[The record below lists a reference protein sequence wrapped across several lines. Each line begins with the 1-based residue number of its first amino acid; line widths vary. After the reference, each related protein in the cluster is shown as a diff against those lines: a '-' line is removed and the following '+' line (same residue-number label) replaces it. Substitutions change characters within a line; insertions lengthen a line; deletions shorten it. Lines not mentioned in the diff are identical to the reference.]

1 LPMVWYV
8 PPLSPVQSA
17 TDAGKLG
24 MNGEIPDLKSLRIP
38 VRYLAN
44 LLTAGD
50 EAPVIL
56 AMERLLAMRA
66 WRRARNVDGVEDIE
80 VLKQVGLSVEQAEQ
94 MYRYLAI
101 ANYED
106 RFVIPT
112 AHREYANDAFGERG
126 GCGFTFGNG
135 CSPSTPAEA
144 LFGGRSTQTYHVPP
158 NRQVVDR
165 EKA

>member
-1 LPMVWYV
+1 
-8 PPLSPVQSA
+8 
-17 TDAGKLG
+17 
-24 MNGEIPDLKSLRIP
+24 
-38 VRYLAN
+38 
-44 LLTAGD
+44 
-50 EAPVIL
+50 
-56 AMERLLAMRA
+56 MRA

-106 RFVIPT
+106 RFVIPS

-144 LFGGRSTQTYHVPP
+144 LFGGRSTQTYHVQP

>member
-1 LPMVWYV
+1 VLA
-8 PPLSPVQSA
+8 Q
-17 TDAGKLG
+17 AG
-24 MNGEIPDLKSLRIP
+24 
-38 VRYLAN
+38 
-44 LLTAGD
+44 LT
-50 EAPVIL
+50 L
-56 AMERLLAMRA
+56 
-66 WRRARNVDGVEDIE
+66 
-80 VLKQVGLSVEQAEQ
+80 QQAEE

-135 CSPSTPAEA
+135 CSPSSPAEA

-158 NRQVVDR
+158 NRQTPER